1 MYVKIGSPLQFS
13 YTVGGEMFTF
23 PILNQVNSVLWKK
36 KSVVFDVSFVN
47 HSTMTITI
55 KENALQGDHYVG
67 SITTDTTLDSLFKEE
82 KGNRI
87 PLYSIIHL
95 SEDDKEKRKVLRL
108 NFNNLESFKQMKEG
122 NASAKDMMK
131 NILRYGGMVKYYIDD
146 NSFLE
151 METKY
156 VDDYLRQESI
166 QWKGVKDFADDEYI
180 EIVLEID
187 GSTNATDNYT
197 GIKRI

>member
-1 MYVKIGSPLQFS
+1 
-13 YTVGGEMFTF
+13 
-23 PILNQVNSVLWKK
+23 
-36 KSVVFDVSFVN
+36 
-47 HSTMTITI
+47 MTITI

-67 SITTDTTLDSLFKEE
+67 SITTDTTLDSLFKEAVSN
-82 KGNRI
+82 KPAI
-87 PLYSIIHL
+87 APLFSIMVTTKNP
-95 SEDDKEKRKVLRL
+95 DGLRL
-108 NFNNLESFKQMKEG
+108 NFNDLESFKKLKDG

-131 NILRYGGMVKYYIDD
+131 NLLRYGKMAKYYIDD

-156 VDDYLRQESI
+156 VDNYLLQESI

-197 GIKRI
+197 GINVVKKVVGLFNKSIQRKRLCSHLEMVKNVLFRIPKQKNLLRKTHQQVKF